1 MWYELQNPNSF
12 FCLWIFSYSIKDI
25 DILYWLY
32 FINEKTILFP
42 IEWSW
47 CPWQKSIDH
56 RCVGLFLGFTDLY
69 LSLCQNY
76 HCLFFNERKRSLLT
90 QELGKTWA
98 YMASLQKNKTFLEKG
113 QEKREAL
120 WASRV
125 ANRRKVNIRG
135 N

>member
-1 MWYELQNPNSF
+1 MTSLDAQKFLILMKSNCFFFSFSAFKEFHKKYYCKNDMACLSLWSIWVNFYMWCEVQNPSSF
-12 FCLWIFSYSIKDI
+12 FCLWIFSYSIKYI

-56 RCVGLFLGFTDLY
+56 RCVGLFLGFTDLC

-76 HCLFFNERKRSLLT
+76 NCLFF
-90 QELGKTWA
+90 
-98 YMASLQKNKTFLEKG
+98 
-113 QEKREAL
+113 
-120 WASRV
+120 
-125 ANRRKVNIRG
+125 
-135 N
+135 